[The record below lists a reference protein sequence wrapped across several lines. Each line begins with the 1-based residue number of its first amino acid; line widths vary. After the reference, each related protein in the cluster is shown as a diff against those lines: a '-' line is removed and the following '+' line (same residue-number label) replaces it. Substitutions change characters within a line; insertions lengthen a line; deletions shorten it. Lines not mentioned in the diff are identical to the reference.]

1 MVDNQGEYKWFVAR
15 TRYFRHEV
23 MIGKWLTEREIENFV
38 PTERRLI
45 RRKSGKSFIDK
56 PLAPNLVFLKT
67 SKEEACSLV
76 SEARLPMRFI
86 IDCATQRMMVVPE
99 KEMSDFQR
107 VFDCSLDEGGLIDKP
122 LKLGEAVNVS
132 RGPLEGV
139 EGFVVEEP
147 GKTYVVVGLSGMLW
161 ARAKV
166 PRAWLVKS

>member
-1 MVDNQGEYKWFVAR
+1 
-15 TRYFRHEV
+15 
-23 MIGKWLTEREIENFV
+23 
-38 PTERRLI
+38 
-45 RRKSGKSFIDK
+45 
-56 PLAPNLVFLKT
+56 
-67 SKEEACSLV
+67 
-76 SEARLPMRFI
+76 
-86 IDCATQRMMVVPE
+86 
-99 KEMSDFQR
+99 MSDFQR

-132 RGPLEGV
+132 RGPLKGV